1 MYPVVGYPKSG
12 GTWMCKLLA
21 HALDLPFAQTPFLP
35 VAMPCI
41 LHGHWRYHRAFRGVT
56 CTVRDGRDI
65 MVSYYHY
72 CKLQYS
78 DGPAP
83 PVRTLIKKLYG
94 HNPDLTAVRENLPR
108 FIEYVS
114 RHPIGTR
121 LNWSLYCADWEDRP
135 GVVTVR
141 YERMIFDPAGELQRV
156 LGEHG
161 RSVAPSRIAQA
172 LDVNSMVSVTGRQ
185 PGQEDE
191 GAFIRKGVV
200 GDWRSSFSDES
211 CEMFA
216 SQAGD
221 TLVQLGYESSADWRH
236 WKR

>member
-1 MYPVVGYPKSG
+1 
-12 GTWMCKLLA
+12 
-21 HALDLPFAQTPFLP
+21 
-35 VAMPCI
+35 
-41 LHGHWRYHRAFRGVT
+41 
-56 CTVRDGRDI
+56 
-65 MVSYYHY
+65 
-72 CKLQYS
+72 
-78 DGPAP
+78 
-83 PVRTLIKKLYG
+83 
-94 HNPDLTAVRENLPR
+94 
-108 FIEYVS
+108 
-114 RHPIGTR
+114 
-121 LNWSLYCADWEDRP
+121 
-135 GVVTVR
+135 VVTVR